1 MLYKQQFAKKKK
13 FPEMTIWKNNPLHQ
27 IANVFSWT
35 TIYLQQI
42 ANILS
47 RTPICPEQQY
57 VKFTKNNTQ
66 DNDIKK
72 INLKLALFL

>member
-1 MLYKQQFAKKKK
+1 M
-13 FPEMTIWKNNPLHQ
+13 
-27 IANVFSWT
+27 
-35 TIYLQQI
+35 QQI

-72 INLKLALFL
+72 INVELALFIYLV

>member
-1 MLYKQQFAKKKK
+1 
-13 FPEMTIWKNNPLHQ
+13 MTIWKNNPLHQ
-27 IANVFSWT
+27 IGNVFSWT

-57 VKFTKNNTQ
+57 VKFTKNNTL

-72 INLKLALFL
+72 INVELALFIYLV